1 MKVCLSST
9 GDNLDAQIDTRFGR
23 CRYFLFIDTD
33 GMEVEAMD
41 NANIASAGG
50 AGIRSAQ
57 LVADKGAE
65 VLITGNVGPN
75 AFDVLSAAGIK
86 IYSGASGSI
95 KDALEKLKTGGLN
108 ETGGPDVGSKFGFGG
123 GK

>member
-23 CRYFLFIDTD
+23 CRYFLFVDTD
-33 GMEVEAMD
+33 SMEVEAVD

-57 LVADKGAE
+57 VIVDKEAT
-65 VLITGNVGPN
+65 VLLTGNVGPN
-75 AFDVLSAAGIK
+75 AFDVLNAAGVK
-86 IYSGASGSI
+86 IYSGMSGSAKEAI
-95 KDALEKLKTGGLN
+95 EKLKSGELK
-108 ETGGPDVGSKFGFGG
+108 ETSGPDVGSKFGFGG
-123 GK
+123 NK